1 MCCLMR
7 WKKRLI
13 YSLHVSTLKVN
24 DMRRPEAEVWVHVG
38 QKQHKQQRSDV
49 QEAQRSMLLSYFS
62 VVPSK
67 IFNWSFWVCLSD
79 KTQQILHLWQFI
91 HLTEEFFHLE
101 AWSTQSEAPVGT
113 LLLSHLYLRRTNK
126 VLLKVQI
133 EPSHLGIN
141 YEKE

>member
-13 YSLHVSTLKVN
+13 YSLHVNTLLFVLFLAYVCSDFCLRSSHIVN
-24 DMRRPEAEVWVHVG
+24 L
-38 QKQHKQQRSDV
+38 QRSDV
-49 QEAQRSMLLSYFS
+49 QEAQRSMLLSSFS
-62 VVPSK
+62 VVPSR
-67 IFNWSFWVCLSD
+67 IFNWSFWVCLS
-79 KTQQILHLWQFI
+79 KVQNLLCFVRQFI

-113 LLLSHLYLRRTNK
+113 LLVRLGYRWERRK